1 MELRKDSS
9 DVINTVLNYNLMSTM
24 ILAFSIYCRYSL
36 YLRWL
41 KSRVLEFDFETLS
54 STGLDRYV
62 VLETFSCL
70 FTPMPWLRAVKY
82 QEYNIQFDST

>member
-1 MELRKDSS
+1 MELSKDSS
-9 DVINTVLNYNLMSTM
+9 EIINTVLYYNLLSTV
-24 ILAFSIYCRYSL
+24 ILTFSIYCRYSL

-41 KSRVLEFDFETLS
+41 KSRGLEFDFETLS
-54 STGLDRYV
+54 STGLNRYV
-62 VLETFSCL
+62 ALETFSCL

>member
-9 DVINTVLNYNLMSTM
+9 QVIDTVLYYNLVSTV

-41 KSRVLEFDFETLS
+41 KSRVLEFDFETLT

-62 VLETFSCL
+62 VLESFSCI
-70 FTPMPWLRAVKY
+70 FTPMPWVRDVKY
-82 QEYNIQFDST
+82 QEYNIQFNST

>member
-1 MELRKDSS
+1 MELRKESS
-9 DVINTVLNYNLMSTM
+9 VVINTVLYYNLVSSV
-24 ILAFSIYCRYSL
+24 ILAFSIFCRYSL

-41 KSRVLEFDFETLS
+41 KSRVLEFEFETLS

-62 VLETFSCL
+62 ALETFSCM
-70 FTPMPWLRAVKY
+70 FTPMPWLRDVKY